1 MDTRADRFPL
11 FDSVRGI
18 AAMCVLV
25 AHVGFFGNL
34 FELDTFA
41 KRYTA
46 RLEIGVAMFFLIS
59 AFLIYRPF
67 AAVHL
72 REQDPLRLATYAWR
86 RVLRVLPGYWVA
98 LTAVALWLGSSGYLF
113 SLTPITPT
121 FSGEGI
127 VAYYGL
133 TQLYFEDARAGGLP
147 QAWTLSVEASFYAF
161 IPLWAWGM
169 RRLHLRRPS
178 HRLGTELCA
187 LAGLAGLSLLYK
199 LVIVESGA
207 AGEIATTPTALLSSL
222 PAYLDMFAL
231 GMALAVASVRV
242 QDLKLRT
249 RLLDGLERWPAV
261 PWIAAGILFVVLSTQ
276 LGFTGEPRET
286 MSSGTFFV
294 RHLLLAAIAAL
305 VLLPAI
311 FGDVRRGLVRRV
323 LGSKPLLYVG
333 LISYGIYGYHLAV
346 IIQLVRWGYDGEAFG
361 HPWLGW
367 LIVTVPASIAL
378 GTVSYYVVERPAL
391 SLKRLV
397 PDRRAAPDQPGAVS
411 APSAPPAVRG

>member
-25 AHVGFFGNL
+25 AHIGFFGNL
-34 FELDTFA
+34 FELDTA
-41 KRYTA
+41 LKPYSA

-72 REQDPLRLATYAWR
+72 RERDPIRLSTYGWR
-86 RVLRVLPGYWVA
+86 RLLRVIPGYWVA
-98 LTAVALWLGSSGYLF
+98 LTVVALWLGSDGYIF

-133 TQLYFEDARAGGLP
+133 AQLYFDEARAGGLP

-161 IPLWAWGM
+161 VPLWAWGM
-169 RRLHLRRPS
+169 RRAHIAWPDRR
-178 HRLGTELCA
+178 LATELAA
-187 LAGLAGLSLLYK
+187 LALLAAASLGYK
-199 LVIVESGA
+199 LAVVESGA

-222 PAYLDMFAL
+222 PAYLDMLAL
-231 GMALAVASVRV
+231 GMALAVLSVWV
-242 QDLKLRT
+242 QDAELRT
-249 RLLDGLERWPAV
+249 RALDALERWPGLAWLVAAV
-261 PWIAAGILFVVLSTQ
+261 LFWFLSTQ

-286 MSSGTFFV
+286 MSSGTFFA
-294 RHLLLAAIAAL
+294 RHALLAAIAAL

-311 FGDVRRGLVRRV
+311 YGDVRRGLVRR
-323 LGSKPLLYVG
+323 LLASRALLFIG
-333 LISYGIYGYHLAV
+333 LVSYGIYGYHLAV

-361 HPWLGW
+361 YPWLGW
-367 LIVTVPASIAL
+367 LIVTVPASVAIGAL
-378 GTVSYYVVERPAL
+378 SYYLVERPAL
-391 SLKRLV
+391 SLKGLV

-411 APSAPPAVRG
+411 APAGPPAV

>member
-1 MDTRADRFPL
+1 MPLLDVRADRFPL

-34 FELDTFA
+34 FELDTA
-41 KRYTA
+41 LKPYSA

-67 AAVHL
+67 AAAHL
-72 REQDPLRLATYAWR
+72 REQDPIRLRTYGWR
-86 RVLRVLPGYWVA
+86 RLLRVIPGYWVA
-98 LTAVALWLGSSGYLF
+98 LTVVTLWLGSGYLF
-113 SLTPITPT
+113 SFTPITPT

-127 VAYYGL
+127 LAYYGL
-133 TQLYFEDARAGGLP
+133 TQLYFEEARAGGLP

-161 IPLWAWGM
+161 VPLWAWAM
-169 RRLHLRRPS
+169 RRAHLARPDG
-178 HRLGTELCA
+178 RLRTELVA
-187 LAGLAGLSLLYK
+187 LAGLAVLSLLYK
-199 LVIVESGA
+199 LAVAESGA

-231 GMALAVASVRV
+231 GMALAVVSVRV
-242 QDLKLRT
+242 QDAKLHT
-249 RLLDGLERWPAV
+249 RLLDGFERWPGIA
-261 PWIAAGILFVVLSTQ
+261 WIAAAVLFWVLSTQ

-294 RHLLLAAIAAL
+294 RHVLLAAIAAL

-311 FGDVRRGLVRRV
+311 FGDVRRGLVRR
-323 LGSKPLLYVG
+323 LLASRTLLFVG
-333 LISYGIYGYHLAV
+333 LVSYGIYGYHLAV

-361 HPWLGW
+361 YPWVGW
-367 LIVTVPASIAL
+367 LIVTVPASIAIA
-378 GTVSYYVVERPAL
+378 TVSYYVIERPAL

-411 APSAPPAVRG
+411 APAAPPAL